1 MMTMSNKPYSVL
13 VADDNEIDR
22 FFIKRAIERGKSRLK
37 VVCEVEDGEGVV
49 AYLSGRGLYS
59 DRDRF
64 PLPDLLILDTR
75 MPRLDGLSVLRWLQ
89 TQDFIDLKV
98 AVVADSSGT
107 NLRAEALEAG
117 ASFFFSKI
125 VHEPE
130 LIRTMQSLET
140 E

>member
-1 MMTMSNKPYSVL
+1 
-13 VADDNEIDR
+13 
-22 FFIKRAIERGKSRLK
+22 
-37 VVCEVEDGEGVV
+37 
-49 AYLSGRGLYS
+49 
-59 DRDRF
+59 
-64 PLPDLLILDTR
+64 
-75 MPRLDGLSVLRWLQ
+75 VLRWLQ

-130 LIRTMQSLET
+130 LIRTMQSLEKELDQGRRMQVLLQHT
-140 E
+140 LTRCYLQAGDRWTPLQREGLEFESVDAAAEFAGVQGLSDVAQVALVFNRNGQTFYFPIQAKP